1 MDNRIELLDGQGWIE
16 LDDFMGSELKIVNAA
31 RIAYNRRS
39 NELNDSDLEIL
50 KALLVNGHTSPLEHV
65 VFTFHV
71 YAPIFVVRQWFRHRT
86 WSYSELSRRYSKKDI
101 WFYIPSEFNGDGVKE
116 AGECRELYARQYA
129 EALKTYNELLDK
141 GVKAE
146 QARDVLPVGMMTEFY
161 GTVDLNN
168 LLKFLSLRCDVH
180 AQKEIREYADAIKVL
195 VRKVVPHVAEYLKW

>member
-1 MDNRIELLDGQGWIE
+1 MNRIELLDGQGWIE

-39 NELNDSDLEIL
+39 NELSDSDLEIL

-101 WFYIPSEFNGDGVKE
+101 RFYIPSEFNGNGVKE
-116 AGECRELYARQYA
+116 IGECRELYAKQYA
-129 EALKTYNELLDK
+129 GALKTYNELLDK

-161 GTVDLNN
+161 GTVNLNN
-168 LLKFLSLRCDVH
+168 LLKFLALRCDVH

>member
-1 MDNRIELLDGQGWIE
+1 MDRIEVLGGQGWIE
-16 LDDFMGSELKIVNAA
+16 LDDFMGSELKIVNSA

-39 NELNDSDLEIL
+39 DKLNESDLQIL

-101 WFYIPSEFNGDGVKE
+101 RFYIPSEFSGDGVRE
-116 AGECRELYARQYA
+116 AGECRELYARQYG
-129 EALKTYNELLDK
+129 EALRTYNELLDK

-168 LLKFLSLRCDVH
+168 LLKFLALRCDVH
-180 AQKEIREYADAIKVL
+180 AQKEIREYADAVKVL
-195 VRKVVPHVAEYLKW
+195 VRKVVPHVAEFLKW